1 MSKRAESGSLKSIYG
16 ISALLSLA
24 VLTAAGVL
32 SGPKALFSIVV
43 LALLEITFSFDN
55 AVLNSQLL
63 KKLDKTWQQ
72 IFLTVGIAIAVFGV
86 RFLLPISLVATT
98 TNNTLKSVLDMA
110 LHHPDE
116 YAHSLEMGYPTIAAF
131 GGVFLLM
138 IGLRFFGEKR
148 RVRWLHAIERPVGE
162 FNQPWWLVAIGAIA
176 AIALV
181 RFYLAPGLHGPF
193 MGAIT
198 GALSFI
204 VIKGI
209 GELLL
214 HRSPNKRGLATGVQ
228 ALSLFLYL
236 ELLDASFSFD
246 GVVAAFAIT
255 KDIVL
260 IAAGLGIGA
269 LFVRSMTVHL
279 LRDGTV
285 AKFRY
290 LIHGAHY
297 AVLLLGVLMLI
308 SIRYHLPEVVT
319 GTAGIIILGLAVL
332 SSWYDERSENK

>member
-1 MSKRAESGSLKSIYG
+1 MARKSAEGMALRSIYG
-16 ISALLSLA
+16 ASALLSVAILA
-24 VLTAAGVL
+24 VVGVS
-32 SGPKALFSIVV
+32 SGVAALFPIIV

-63 KKLDKTWQQ
+63 GKMNRFWQQ
-72 IFLTVGIAIAVFGV
+72 VFLTVGIAIAVFGV
-86 RFLLPISLVATT
+86 RFMLPITLVSAT
-98 TNNTLKSVLDMA
+98 TNNTISQVFDLA

-116 YAHSLEMGYPTIAAF
+116 YAHNLETGYHTIAAF

-138 IGLRFFGEKR
+138 IGLRFFGENRKI
-148 RVRWLHAIERPVGE
+148 RWIHQIERPIGE
-162 FNQPWWLVAIGAIA
+162 FNQPWWIVGIGATIA
-176 AIALV
+176 TLLV
-181 RFYLAPGLHGPF
+181 WFVLAPGERNPL
-193 MGAIT
+193 I
-198 GALSFI
+198 GALSGAATFV

-209 GELLL
+209 GELML
-214 HRSPNKRGLATGVQ
+214 HRSPNKRGPATGLQ
-228 ALSLFLYL
+228 ALTLFLYL

-279 LRDGTV
+279 MQDGTI

-290 LIHGAHY
+290 LLHGAHY
-297 AVLLLGVLMLI
+297 AVLLLGLFMLA
-308 SIRYHLPEVVT
+308 SIRIHLPEVVT
-319 GTAGIIILGLAVL
+319 GTAGIVILALAVL
-332 SSWYDERSENK
+332 SSVRHSAR

>member
-1 MSKRAESGSLKSIYG
+1 MARKQGEGLALRSIYG
-16 ISALLSLA
+16 LSALLTVGILL
-24 VLTAAGVL
+24 VAGFS
-32 SGPKALFSIVV
+32 SGPSAVFPIVV

-63 KKLDKTWQQ
+63 GKMSRLWQQ

-86 RFLLPISLVATT
+86 RFLLPITLVSAT
-98 TNNTLKSVLDMA
+98 TNNTMAAVFDLA
-110 LHHPDE
+110 LHHPDQ
-116 YAHSLEMGYPTIAAF
+116 YAHSLEQGYHTIAAF

-138 IGLRFFGEKR
+138 IGLRFFGENRK
-148 RVRWLHAIERPVGE
+148 VRWLRTIEAPIAE
-162 FNQPWWLVAIGAIA
+162 FNQPWWVVGLGATAAVAM
-176 AIALV
+176 V
-181 RFYLAPGLHGPF
+181 WFVLAPGEHNPL
-193 MGAIT
+193 I
-198 GALSFI
+198 GALSGVVSFV

-209 GELLL
+209 GELMM
-214 HRSPNKRGLATGVQ
+214 HRSPNKKGPARGMQ
-228 ALSLFLYL
+228 AVTLFLYL

-279 LRDGTV
+279 MQDGTI

-297 AVLLLGVLMLI
+297 AVLLLGLLMLA
-308 SIRYHLPEVVT
+308 SIRIHLPEVVT
-319 GTAGIIILGLAVL
+319 GTAGIVILALAIF
-332 SSWYDERSENK
+332 SSVRDQNKQ